1 MEKQNFREKLI
12 EVRKA
17 KGLTQEEVAEK
28 CRINVR
34 TIQRIESGAVNPR
47 AFTIKIISDALGFDF
62 FETSNTGHE
71 VEKANQNTNFEN
83 RTILW
88 FIKDLINLKTNTMR
102 KVSILS
108 AFFLFVIGL
117 FIIPSR
123 IIAQSGNNET
133 FKSLTIKLNDDKT
146 IKRIE
151 FVLSHDLT
159 IDSLVRIK
167 SILAEKGITLNY
179 KKMNFDEDNRLISID
194 CDVNCNDGYSGGFGI
209 DDIES
214 LSKKE
219 KVGFY
224 RDYTPNAK
232 STFGTGGIRF

>member
-1 MEKQNFREKLI
+1 MVKQNFSEKLI

-28 CRINVR
+28 CKINVR

-62 FETSNTGHE
+62 FETSNTGYE
-71 VEKANQNTNFEN
+71 VERGNQDSDFKK

-88 FIKDLINLKTNTMR
+88 FVKDLFNFKTNTMR
-102 KVSILS
+102 KVSILL
-108 AFFLFVIGL
+108 AFLLLVLGL

-123 IIAQSGNNET
+123 IIAQSGNNEA
-133 FKSLTIKLNDDKT
+133 FKSLTIKHNDDKT

-151 FVLSHDLT
+151 FVISHDLT

-167 SILAEKGITLNY
+167 TTLAEKGITLNY
-179 KKMNFDEDNRLISID
+179 KKIDFDDDNRLISID

-209 DDIES
+209 DDLES

-232 STFGTGGIRF
+232 SSFGTGGIRY